1 MAVIRLFIC
10 LAAILVTACSREES
24 AGPSSPTDNTLQTQA
39 ADSGLADWPL
49 HGNDAGEQR
58 FSSLDQINTSNVSE
72 LGLAWYADIQSIDGL
87 VATPII
93 VNGIIYMTSTFA
105 NVVAVDGKTGEILW
119 EFDPEVR
126 LDLSIASSWA
136 ARINRGVA
144 YLDGTLY
151 VGTGDCR
158 LVAVDANTGVKRWDV
173 MTCDA
178 AAGYGITG
186 APRIAGDKVIIGNMG
201 ADFGVRGYVSAYDAE
216 HGDLIWRFWLVPGDP
231 ALGYEDDAMAMAAKT
246 WTGDNYWQY
255 GGGSAWDSISY
266 DAELNLVYVGTDSA
280 PVLPTQRSPEGGDNL
295 FLCSIVAL
303 DADTGEY
310 RWHYQTT
317 PADAWHYDAA
327 MQMVLADLQIAR
339 KERKVLMQ
347 APKNGFFYIL
357 DRETGELIAADNY
370 VTVNWAEGVDL
381 KTGKPVEN
389 PAARFYLTSERSFT
403 MMPSGSLGGHNWHA
417 MSFNPQKGL
426 MYIPVH
432 EISANYRMGES
443 LLYGGFTVDLY
454 GIDPDDVSR
463 LSRTGKLIAWEP
475 ATGTVRWEYRHPLPM
490 NGGVLSSAGG
500 LVFQGTAMG
509 KFHIYHA
516 ETGKLLRQE
525 PTQASVQAPPVSYA
539 IGGEQY
545 ILLPAGAGGAGRL
558 IAPRYA
564 EAVRGPSRLLA
575 YKLGG
580 KAELPP
586 VSDWR
591 PAIPEPPEQ
600 SADDE
605 TVKRGKALFNEV
617 GCALCHGVDAVV
629 GYGNSAPD
637 LRYAAAET
645 HEKWEEIVLS
655 GSRKK
660 MGMLS
665 FEDSLS
671 SDDARAIQA
680 FVIQQAK
687 KAHTRLL
694 ER

>member
-1 MAVIRLFIC
+1 MLI
-10 LAAILVTACSREES
+10 ACSGEEGAVS
-24 AGPSSPTDNTLQTQA
+24 VDLSSPEVKTRQTQA
-39 ADSGLADWPL
+39 AVSGETDWPL
-49 HGNDAGEQR
+49 HGNDAGELR
-58 FSSLDQINTSNVSE
+58 FSPLDQVNTTNVDE

-87 VATPII
+87 VATPIV
-93 VNGIIYMTSTFA
+93 VNGIVYITSTFA
-105 NVVAVDGKTGEILW
+105 NVVAVDGKTGVILW

-126 LDLSIASSWA
+126 LDLSTASSWA
-136 ARINRGVA
+136 SRINRGVA

-158 LVAVDANTGVKRWDV
+158 LVAVDAKTGVQRWDV

-201 ADFGVRGYVSAYDAE
+201 ADFGARGYVSAYDAI
-216 HGDLIWRFWLVPGDP
+216 HGELMWRFWLMPGDP
-231 ALGYEDDAMAMAAKT
+231 GLGYENDALAMAART
-246 WTGDNYWQY
+246 WTGADYWQY

-303 DADTGEY
+303 DADTGAY

-327 MQMVLADLQIAR
+327 MHMVLADIEFDG
-339 KERKVLMQ
+339 KYRKVLMQ

-357 DRETGELIAADNY
+357 DRETGELISADNY

-381 KTGKPVEN
+381 KTGRPIEN
-389 PAARFYLTSERSFT
+389 PAARFYLTTEQAFT

-417 MSFNPQKGL
+417 MSFNPHKGL

-463 LSRTGKLIAWEP
+463 LSQTGKLIAWDP
-475 ATGTVRWEYRHPLPM
+475 AAGTVRWEYRHPLPM

-509 KFHIYHA
+509 MFHIYHA
-516 ETGKLLRQE
+516 ETGKLLWQR

-545 ILLPAGAGGAGRL
+545 ILLPTGAGGAGRL

-564 EAVRGPSRLLA
+564 EAIRGPSRLLA

-580 KAELPP
+580 EAKLPP
-586 VSDWR
+586 ASNWR
-591 PAIPEPPEQ
+591 PAMPEPPEQ
-600 SADDE
+600 FADE
-605 TVKRGKALFNEV
+605 ITIERGRALFNEA
-617 GCALCHGVDAVV
+617 GCALCHGIDAEV
-629 GYGNSAPD
+629 GYGNSVPD
-637 LRYAAAET
+637 LRYASAET
-645 HEKWEEIVLS
+645 HGDWDEIVLS

-665 FEDSLS
+665 FADSLS
-671 SDDARAIQA
+671 ADDARAIQA

-687 KAHTRLL
+687 KAYTTSLAP
-694 ER
+694 